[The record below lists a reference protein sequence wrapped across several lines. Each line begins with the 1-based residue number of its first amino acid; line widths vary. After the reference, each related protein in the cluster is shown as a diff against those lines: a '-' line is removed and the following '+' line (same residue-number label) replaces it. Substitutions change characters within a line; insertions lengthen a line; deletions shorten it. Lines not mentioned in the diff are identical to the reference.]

1 MSKGRGIW
9 IVIGS
14 ILVIGVLITIATTSF
29 INSKEVIPD
38 PVGIQN
44 FSSSELSSDQDNGAY
59 YNKRQE
65 KYSGD
70 QKKSKEQTSIPEEG
84 ASLKKA
90 ARAEG
95 KSDESTNKR
104 IAVAEAGPEEQL
116 GVASDSA
123 NADMAPAAAESI
135 QETIISPINPDL
147 KAKSSIA
154 PASENGAES
163 YQKHL
168 VSLDEQIKKIREESG
183 DSNTYSMKA
192 LADKELKLWNMEQ
205 NTIYDTIAQVL
216 SDEERKSL
224 EVSQQN
230 WVKARD
236 SKAVDAAKKFSGGS
250 LEGLEYTAS
259 LAESTRER
267 AYELVK
273 EYSDVLPS
281 SKNQ

>member
-1 MSKGRGIW
+1 MNKSRGIW

-14 ILVIGVLITIATTSF
+14 ILVIGVLITLATTSF
-29 INSKEVIPD
+29 INSKEIIPD
-38 PVGIQN
+38 PVGIQS
-44 FSSSELSSDQDNGAY
+44 FSSSEVSSDQDNGTY
-59 YNKRQE
+59 YNKGQE
-65 KYSGD
+65 SYSGD
-70 QKKSKEQTSIPEEG
+70 QKKSKEQASIPEEG
-84 ASLKKA
+84 ASLKRA

-95 KSDESTNKR
+95 NSDESNSKR
-104 IAVAEAGPEEQL
+104 VAAEAGPEEQTEIL
-116 GVASDSA
+116 SDSA
-123 NADMAPAAAESI
+123 DADMAPLAAAAI
-135 QETIISPINPDL
+135 QETVISPKNPDL
-147 KAKSSIA
+147 KAKSSIES
-154 PASENGAES
+154 ASENGAAF

-205 NTIYDTIAQVL
+205 NTIYDTIAQAL
-216 SDEERKSL
+216 SDEERESL
-224 EVSQQN
+224 ESSQQN
-230 WVKARD
+230 WVKTRD
-236 SKAVDAAKKFSGGS
+236 SKAVDAAKKFSGGR

>member
-1 MSKGRGIW
+1 MNKSRGIW

-29 INSKEVIPD
+29 INSKEIIPD
-38 PVGIQN
+38 PVGIQS
-44 FSSSELSSDQDNGAY
+44 FSSSELSSDQDNGTY
-59 YNKRQE
+59 YNKGQE
-65 KYSGD
+65 IYSGD

-95 KSDESTNKR
+95 KSDESNNKR
-104 IAVAEAGPEEQL
+104 VAAEAGPEERMEI
-116 GVASDSA
+116 VSDSA
-123 NADMAPAAAESI
+123 DADMAPLAAETI
-135 QETIISPINPDL
+135 QETIISPKNPDL
-147 KAKSSIA
+147 KAKSSIES
-154 PASENGAES
+154 ASENGAVS

-230 WVKARD
+230 WVKTRD

-273 EYSDVLPS
+273 EYSDALPS

>member
-1 MSKGRGIW
+1 MNKSRGIW

-29 INSKEVIPD
+29 INSKEIIPD

-44 FSSSELSSDQDNGAY
+44 FSSSELSSDQDNGTY
-59 YNKRQE
+59 YSKGQE
-65 KYSGD
+65 IYSGD
-70 QKKSKEQTSIPEEG
+70 QKKTKEQTSIPEEG

-95 KSDESTNKR
+95 KSDESNNKR
-104 IAVAEAGPEEQL
+104 VAAEAGPEEQL
-116 GVASDSA
+116 EMVSDSA
-123 NADMAPAAAESI
+123 DADMAPLAAETI
-135 QETIISPINPDL
+135 QETIISPKNPDL
-147 KAKSSIA
+147 KAKSSIES
-154 PASENGAES
+154 ASENGAAF

-230 WVKARD
+230 WVKNRD
-236 SKAVDAAKKFSGGS
+236 TKAVDAAKKFSGGS

>member
-1 MSKGRGIW
+1 MNKGRGIW

-29 INSKEVIPD
+29 INSKKIIPD
-38 PVGIQN
+38 PVGIQS
-44 FSSSELSSDQDNGAY
+44 FSSSEVSSDQDNGMY
-59 YNKRQE
+59 YNKGQE
-65 KYSGD
+65 MYSGD

-104 IAVAEAGPEEQL
+104 VVAEAGPEERM
-116 GVASDSA
+116 GIASDSA
-123 NADMAPAAAESI
+123 DAVMAPPAAESI

-147 KAKSSIA
+147 KAKSSIE
-154 PASENGAES
+154 PASENGAAS

-205 NTIYDTIAQVL
+205 NTIYDTVAQAI

-230 WVKARD
+230 WVKTRD

-267 AYELVK
+267 TYELVK

>member
-1 MSKGRGIW
+1 MNKSRGIW

-29 INSKEVIPD
+29 INSKEIIPD

-44 FSSSELSSDQDNGAY
+44 FSSSELSSDQDNGTY
-59 YNKRQE
+59 YSKGQE
-65 KYSGD
+65 IYSGD

-95 KSDESTNKR
+95 KSDESNNKR
-104 IAVAEAGPEEQL
+104 VAAEAGPEEQL
-116 GVASDSA
+116 EMVSDSA
-123 NADMAPAAAESI
+123 DADMAPLAAETI
-135 QETIISPINPDL
+135 QETIISPKNPDL
-147 KAKSSIA
+147 KAKSSIES
-154 PASENGAES
+154 ASENGAAF

-230 WVKARD
+230 WVKNRD
-236 SKAVDAAKKFSGGS
+236 TKAVDAAKKFSGGS

>member
-1 MSKGRGIW
+1 MNKGRGIW

-59 YNKRQE
+59 YNKGQE
-65 KYSGD
+65 IYSGD
-70 QKKSKEQTSIPEEG
+70 QKNPKEQTSVPEEG

-95 KSDESTNKR
+95 KSDESINKR
-104 IAVAEAGPEEQL
+104 MAVVEAGPEEQL

-123 NADMAPAAAESI
+123 NADMAPAAESI

-230 WVKARD
+230 WVKTRD

-267 AYELVK
+267 AYDLVK

-281 SKNQ
+281 TKNQ

>member
-1 MSKGRGIW
+1 MNKGRGIW

-29 INSKEVIPD
+29 INSKEIIPD
-38 PVGIQN
+38 PVGIQS
-44 FSSSELSSDQDNGAY
+44 FSSSEVSSDQDNGMY
-59 YNKRQE
+59 YNKGQE
-65 KYSGD
+65 MYSGD

-104 IAVAEAGPEEQL
+104 VVAEAGPEERM
-116 GVASDSA
+116 GIASDSA
-123 NADMAPAAAESI
+123 DAVMAPPAAESI

-147 KAKSSIA
+147 KAKSSIE
-154 PASENGAES
+154 PASENGAAS

-205 NTIYDTIAQVL
+205 NTIYDTVAQAI

-230 WVKARD
+230 WVKTRD

-267 AYELVK
+267 TYELVK